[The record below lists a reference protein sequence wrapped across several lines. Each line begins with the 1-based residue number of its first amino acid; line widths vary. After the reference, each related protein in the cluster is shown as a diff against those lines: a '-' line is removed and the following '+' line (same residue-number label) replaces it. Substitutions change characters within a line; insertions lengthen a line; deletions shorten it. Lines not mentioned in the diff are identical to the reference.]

1 MITLQAAEAEQARA
15 QAAEAR
21 KVVQAAL
28 EQLPKW
34 VTDNPTTTITS
45 RKGHWEKEKKVVRI
59 TNYCCT
65 Y

>member
-15 QAAEAR
+15 QAKAAAEAEAR

-45 RKGHWEKEKKVVRI
+45 RKGHWEKE
-59 TNYCCT
+59 
-65 Y
+65 

>member
-15 QAAEAR
+15 QAKAAAEAR

-45 RKGHWEKEKKVVRI
+45 RKGHWEKE
-59 TNYCCT
+59 
-65 Y
+65 